1 MHYLGI
7 DVSKAQHRCVILDN
21 DGEALGKSFTVLSF
35 KDEFTKLIRK
45 IEKFNIS
52 CNDIVI
58 GLEATGNLW
67 ENLYSFLTENKFKV
81 VLLNP
86 FQTSKYHEAV
96 LKKAKTDAIDAY
108 VIAGLLRSGHA
119 SSSHIPEEDIQ
130 SLRDLVRLK
139 DGYQKTMKTYKRKAY
154 SLLNLVFPEFL
165 RLIKDPFNVVCSDIL
180 MRYQTALDF
189 KILKPKHLLKIARS
203 HKGNNYDEVW
213 AGKVISEAK
222 NSIYSG
228 RASKA
233 RSLALK
239 SLISQIKSFKE
250 QIDMLEAEIL
260 SILKPDDSSPNT
272 PADNL
277 LTIPGVGPHTVA
289 CVLAEVGDIK
299 RFSSCKEFIGF
310 VGLYPKIEQSGSSLN
325 KARLTTKGSRLLKH
339 ALYLSSVACIK
350 HNDYMRNLYHK
361 KVSQGKAPKQ
371 ALIVVARKLASI
383 MYSMLK
389 SNSIYDVN
397 RLAIA
402 A

>member
-7 DVSKAQHRCVILDN
+7 DVSKAVHQCIILDN
-21 DGEALGKSFTVLSF
+21 DGEALGKSFTVYSS
-35 KDEFTKLIRK
+35 KDEFSKLIRK

-52 CNDIVI
+52 CNDVVV

-86 FQTSKYHEAV
+86 FQTRKYHEAV
-96 LKKAKTDAIDAY
+96 LKKAKTDAIDAF

-119 SSSHIPEEDIQ
+119 GQSHIPEDEIQ

-139 DGYQKTMKTYKRKAY
+139 DGYLKSMKAYKRKAH

-165 RLIKDPFNVVCSDIL
+165 GLVKDPFNIVCSDIL
-180 MRYQTALDF
+180 TKHQTALDF
-189 KILKPKHLLKIARS
+189 RVLKPKHLLKIARS
-203 HKGNNYDEVW
+203 HKGNNYDEAW
-213 AGKVISEAK
+213 AQKVIASAK
-222 NSIYSG
+222 DSIYSG

-233 RSLALK
+233 RSISLK
-239 SLISQIKSFKE
+239 SLIHQIKSFKE

-260 SILKPDDSSPNT
+260 SILKLDDSAPNT

-277 LTIPGVGPHTVA
+277 LTIPGVGPNTVA
-289 CVLAEVGDIK
+289 CVLAEIGDIH
-299 RFSSCKEFIGF
+299 RFSSCKDFIGYI
-310 VGLYPKIEQSGSSLN
+310 GLYPKIEQSGSRLN
-325 KARLTTKGSRLLKH
+325 RARLTTKGSRLLKH

-350 HNDYMRNLYHK
+350 HNDYLRNLYHK

-389 SNSIYDVN
+389 NNSCYNVN
-397 RLAIA
+397 QLVVAV
-402 A
+402 

>member
-7 DVSKAQHRCVILDN
+7 DVSKASHRCVILDTN
-21 DGEALGKSFTVLSF
+21 GEALGKSFTVLSL
-35 KDEFTKLIRK
+35 KDEFAKLIRK
-45 IEKFNIS
+45 IDKFNIARD
-52 CNDIVI
+52 DIVV

-67 ENLYSFLTENKFKV
+67 ENLYSFLSENKFKV
-81 VLLNP
+81 IVLNP
-86 FQTSKYHEAV
+86 FQTRKYHEAM

-119 SSSHIPEEDIQ
+119 GASHIPEEDIQ

-139 DGYQKTMKTYKRKAY
+139 DGYLKSMKTYKRKAY

-165 RLIKDPFNVVCSDIL
+165 QLVKDPFNVVGTDIL
-180 MRYQTALDF
+180 MHYQTALDF
-189 KILKPKHLLKIARS
+189 NVLKPKHLLKIARS

-213 AGKVISEAK
+213 ASKVIAQAK
-222 NSIYSG
+222 DSIYSG

-233 RSLALK
+233 RSITLR

-260 SILKPDDSSPNT
+260 NILKPDDSYPNT

-277 LTIPGVGPHTVA
+277 LSIPGVGPHTVA

-299 RFSSCKEFIGF
+299 RFSCCKDFIGF

-325 KARLTTKGSRLLKH
+325 RARLTSKGSRLLKH
-339 ALYLSSVACIK
+339 ALYLASVASIK
-350 HNDYMRNLYHK
+350 HNDYLRNLYHK
-361 KVSQGKAPKQ
+361 KVSQGKVPKQ

-383 MYSMLK
+383 MYAMLK
-389 SNSIYDVN
+389 SNSTYDIN
-397 RLAIA
+397 RLAYVA
-402 A
+402 

>member
-1 MHYLGI
+1 MYYLGI
-7 DVSKAQHRCVILDN
+7 DVSKTSCQCVVLDN
-21 DGEALGKSFTVLSF
+21 NGEALGKSFTILLS
-35 KDEFTKLIRK
+35 KDEFDKLIRK
-45 IEKFNIS
+45 IDKLNIS
-52 CNDIVI
+52 KDDIVI

-86 FQTSKYHEAV
+86 FQTRKYHEAV

-108 VIAGLLRSGHA
+108 VVAGLLRSGYA
-119 SSSHIPEEDIQ
+119 GQSHIPEEDIQ

-139 DGYQKTMKTYKRKAY
+139 NGYLKSMKAYKRKAY

-165 RLIKDPFNVVCSDIL
+165 KLVKDPFNVVCSDIL
-180 MRYQTALDF
+180 MQYQTALDF
-189 KILKPKHLLKIARS
+189 KALKPKRLLRIARS

-213 AGKVISEAK
+213 AQKVISSAK
-222 NSIYSG
+222 DSIYSG

-233 RSLALK
+233 RSITLK
-239 SLISQIKSFKE
+239 SLIYQIKNFKE

-260 SILKPDDSSPNT
+260 SILKPDDSTPNT

-277 LTIPGVGPHTVA
+277 LSIPGVGPATAA
-289 CVLAEVGDIK
+289 CVLAEVGDIH

-310 VGLYPKIEQSGSSLN
+310 IGLYPKIEQSGSSLN
-325 KARLTTKGSRLLKH
+325 RAKLTSKGSRLLKH

-350 HNDYMRNLYHK
+350 HNDYLRNIYHK
-361 KVSQGKAPKQ
+361 KVSQGKVPKQ
-371 ALIVVARKLASI
+371 ALIIVARKLASI

-389 SNSIYDVN
+389 NNSVYDIN
-397 RLAIA
+397 RLAVVI
-402 A
+402 